1 MLIITHHF
9 LKKKKKKN
17 ASGTASLEHKFS
29 VVRIKIIWKGR
40 DERERREDS

>member
-1 MLIITHHF
+1 MLHAYNNTSF
-9 LKKKKKKN
+9 SKKKKN

-29 VVRIKIIWKGR
+29 VVGIKIIWKGR